1 VITVVLGLASALLYA
16 LHDLLTQRL
25 SRAHGL
31 ILVLCWIIPVGA
43 VIVVP
48 LALATDGLP
57 ATPAEWGA
65 VAYSASAGVFY
76 LATWFTIVRALQIGD
91 LSLVAPL
98 ASLEGLFIAV
108 YAIVRGT
115 DMAALT
121 GVGIGL
127 AVIGGT
133 LAAMQGRARSAAG
146 AGWALLTSVLW
157 TLTVICFDRAGEIS
171 WLSQAAWSRVTT
183 LVLFA
188 PVAIVVLGRS
198 AAARRGYRAARRSV
212 AASSPPAV
220 RESPTAGRPAVMGWP
235 TRALCVGSG
244 LLEMGAFAAMTLA
257 VQRGPLAV
265 AGVTIAQYATAA
277 VILGLVF
284 LKERPRRHQIA
295 GVACTVVAVSIL
307 GAVG

>member
-1 VITVVLGLASALLYA
+1 MTTVVLGLASALFYA

-25 SRAHGL
+25 SRAYGL
-31 ILVLCWIIPVGA
+31 ILVLSWIIPVGA

-48 LALATDGLP
+48 AALGTDGLP
-57 ATPAEWGA
+57 ATAAEWGA
-65 VAYSASAGVFY
+65 VGYSAAAGVCY
-76 LATWFTIVRALQIGD
+76 LATWFTIVRALQVGD

-115 DMAALT
+115 DLALLT

-127 AVIGGT
+127 AVVGGT

-146 AGWALLTSVLW
+146 AGWALLTSLLW
-157 TLTVICFDRAGEIS
+157 TLTVVFFDRAGEIS
-171 WLSQAAWSRVTT
+171 WLSQAAWSRLIT
-183 LVLFA
+183 LVLFV

-198 AAARRGYRAARRSV
+198 AKSRRSM
-212 AASSPPAV
+212 
-220 RESPTAGRPAVMGWP
+220 GMGWP

-244 LLEMGAFAAMTLA
+244 LLEVGAFAAMTLA

-284 LKERPRRHQIA
+284 LRERPRRHQIV
-295 GVACTVVAVSIL
+295 GVVCTVVAVSIL

>member
-1 VITVVLGLASALLYA
+1 VVTVVLGLASALLYA

-48 LALATDGLP
+48 LALAVDGLP
-57 ATPAEWGA
+57 STAAEWGA
-65 VAYSASAGVFY
+65 VGYSAAAGVFY

-115 DMAALT
+115 DMTALT
-121 GVGIGL
+121 VVGIGL

-183 LVLFA
+183 LVLFV
-188 PVAIVVLGRS
+188 PVVIVVLGRS
-198 AAARRGYRAARRSV
+198 AAAW
-212 AASSPPAV
+212 
-220 RESPTAGRPAVMGWP
+220 RPAEMGWP

-284 LKERPRRHQIA
+284 LKERPRRHQIV